1 MKISFNLK
9 RMQKKQLKMAVS
21 FFIYYKSPKI
31 CYSIVNSFYYKSVIM
46 VSVIGM
52 NKY

>member
-9 RMQKKQLKMAVS
+9 RMQRNSLKWLF

-31 CYSIVNSFYYKSVIM
+31 CYSIVNFFYYKSVIM